1 MLRYFFFTIL
11 FLGLFGQSLKS
22 QVQLEEAFDF
32 TVKTLDSEIIELFP
46 ILDEGKIVVIN
57 FFSTSCGPCQTYAHD
72 FQEAYE
78 NFGENQG
85 NVYFHG
91 INYNGNNY
99 QVAQFADIYQ
109 LFLPLTSGLEGGG
122 NAAFELYE
130 TVSYPTVFIITPDRQ
145 IVNNYVWEPSVEN
158 ITNAVVEAG
167 GILVGNHELEIM
179 NASLNVYP
187 NPATE
192 NINIVFNADKAEHL
206 MLKLL
211 DSNGSLVYEK
221 PVSAL
226 KGENRIQIETL
237 KFNSGTYFVMIEGNQ
252 KLFRSTSFIV
262 Q

>member
-11 FLGLFGQSLKS
+11 ILGLFGQSLKS

-158 ITNAVVEAG
+158 ITDAVVAAG
-167 GILVGNHELEIM
+167 GILVGSPELASM
-179 NASLNVYP
+179 NTSMDVYP
-187 NPATE
+187 NPATDY
-192 NINIVFNADKAEHL
+192 INIVFDVDQSEHL
-206 MLKLL
+206 LLKLL
-211 DSNGSLVYEK
+211 NNK
-221 PVSAL
+221 
-226 KGENRIQIETL
+226 
-237 KFNSGTYFVMIEGNQ
+237 
-252 KLFRSTSFIV
+252 
-262 Q
+262 